1 MQAKNQGKSKE
12 HEMVELRVFGSER
25 DEKLSRDIEEIRSK
39 IVTHTHIYIYR
50 NLIKFDRLRCIKELS
65 SFKMRL
71 LVVKPGI
78 EDQTTEFFTKKLN
91 GSR

>member
-1 MQAKNQGKSKE
+1 MKMQANNQGKSKE
-12 HEMVELRVFGSER
+12 HEVVELRVFQSER

-39 IVTHTHIYIYR
+39 IATHIYIYIYIYR

-71 LVVKPGI
+71 LVVEPGI
-78 EDQTTEFFTKKLN
+78 EDL
-91 GSR
+91 SRIKQQNSS